1 MSNTRIHKNKAK
13 LKRARPNATRKELAA
28 AFPQVHRTN
37 GKGSPLAT
45 CNCSSCKLGRKATW
59 NQAKIRTAIRSNRQ
73 AARQQVWVEDGEGIE
88 SKIPIGYTD

>member
-1 MSNTRIHKNKAK
+1 MSNTYIHKNKAK
-13 LKRARPNATRKELAA
+13 LKKAQPDATRKELAA

-59 NQAKIRTAIRSNRQ
+59 NQEKIRRAIRSNRQ
-73 AARQQVWVEDGEGIE
+73 AARRLVWVGD
-88 SKIPIGYTD
+88 